1 MGLIDK
7 HSLQSHPS
15 GEATSSLVLLCIKE
29 RYCLRFDTDNT
40 VGRLFFWHFRR
51 NSKRY
56 ARGVP
61 LKQWIRAL
69 VIASG

>member
-29 RYCLRFDTDNT
+29 RYCLRFDTDNSQEDVYFSGT
-40 VGRLFFWHFRR
+40 FVGIPKHTH
-51 NSKRY
+51 
-56 ARGVP
+56 GVP

-69 VIASG
+69 VIASR